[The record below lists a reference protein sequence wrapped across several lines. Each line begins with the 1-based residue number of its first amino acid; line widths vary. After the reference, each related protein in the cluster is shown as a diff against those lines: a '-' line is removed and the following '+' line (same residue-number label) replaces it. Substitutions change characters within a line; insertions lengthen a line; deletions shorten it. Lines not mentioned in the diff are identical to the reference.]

1 MEIFGIG
8 LPELILIFAI
18 MLIVLGPKDMVAT
31 GRKMGK
37 YIRKIIQSP
46 TWRAVMDTSQEL
58 RNLPTKI
65 IREAGLEEDLAE
77 LNRKTKSL
85 VDEVKTDLNT
95 LEDSEKIP
103 SPLGKNGKQPE
114 ATAAED
120 GQTPSAASTDEE
132 KPGD

>member
-8 LPELILIFAI
+8 LPELALIFVI

-31 GRKMGK
+31 ARKMGK

-58 RNLPTKI
+58 RELPTKI

-77 LNRKTKSL
+77 LNKKTKSL
-85 VDEVKTDLNT
+85 VNELKVDFNT
-95 LEDSEKIP
+95 PEDSEKIP
-103 SPLGKNGKQPE
+103 LPGKNGTKPE

-120 GQTPSAASTDEE
+120 GQTPSAALPGEE
-132 KPGD
+132 KPDD